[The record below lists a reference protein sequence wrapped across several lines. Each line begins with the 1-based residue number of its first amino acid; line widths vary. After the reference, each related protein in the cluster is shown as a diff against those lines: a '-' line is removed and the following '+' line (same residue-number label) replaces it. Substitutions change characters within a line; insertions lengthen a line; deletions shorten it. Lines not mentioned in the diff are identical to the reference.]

1 MDRIF
6 TYLVKLPTNINE
18 IVTPCADGYTIY
30 IDKNLTHERQLE
42 AYEHALHHIRRN
54 DFDSNLS
61 ADEIEYQTHK

>member
-42 AYEHALHHIRRN
+42 VYEHALRHIRRN

-61 ADEIEYQTHK
+61 ADEIEYQAHK